1 MKTKKYESIM
11 NKAMKAAMNYEN
23 PDDQINEFIR
33 FFGEHI
39 GSERIYIFEDN
50 IRKKVRG
57 PDHDRPQNV
66 KYIHTY
72 FPLPFIHP
80 LPFFVSG
87 SLQMFSRY
95 RSHLHCYCSIL
106 TLKHTFYN
114 MDKG

>member
-50 IRKKVRG
+50 IRKRLL
-57 PDHDRPQNV
+57 
-66 KYIHTY
+66 II
-72 FPLPFIHP
+72 LM
-80 LPFFVSG
+80 SG
-87 SLQMFSRY
+87 ARMGLSLR
-95 RSHLHCYCSIL
+95 
-106 TLKHTFYN
+106 
-114 MDKG
+114 

>member
-50 IRKKVRG
+50 IRKKVT
-57 PDHDRPQNV
+57 NNT
-66 KYIHTY
+66 YELSLIHIFHSSTGMPVLAGCLFLY
-72 FPLPFIHP
+72 MN
-80 LPFFVSG
+80 S
-87 SLQMFSRY
+87 Y
-95 RSHLHCYCSIL
+95 RL
-106 TLKHTFYN
+106 TVTL
-114 MDKG
+114 